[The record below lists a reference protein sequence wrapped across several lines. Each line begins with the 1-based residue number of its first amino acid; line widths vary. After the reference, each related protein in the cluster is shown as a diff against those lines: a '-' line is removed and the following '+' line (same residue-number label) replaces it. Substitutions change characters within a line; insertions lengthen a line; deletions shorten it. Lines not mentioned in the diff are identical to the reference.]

1 MGAIAQFDQDPSRR
15 MGFAG
20 TQSCAHSAPARQAAW
35 LLCGFCAVLFS
46 RPAPGC
52 WLRRPREGRRW
63 AQGTQQ
69 PGEEDFCAVGTRAGL
84 VPLPAEDPCGVSS

>member
-1 MGAIAQFDQDPSRR
+1 

-20 TQSCAHSAPARQAAW
+20 TQSCAHPTPARQAARP
-35 LLCGFCAVLFS
+35 LCGHLRGTVLFS
-46 RPAPGC
+46 HPVPGC

-69 PGEEDFCAVGTRAGL
+69 PGGEDFCAVGTHAGL
-84 VPLPAEDPCGVSS
+84 VPLLAEDPCGVSS